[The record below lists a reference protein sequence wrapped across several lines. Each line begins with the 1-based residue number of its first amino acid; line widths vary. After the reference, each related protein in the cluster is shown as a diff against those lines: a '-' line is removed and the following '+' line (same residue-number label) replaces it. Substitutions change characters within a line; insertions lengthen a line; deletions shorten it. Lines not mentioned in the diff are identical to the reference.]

1 MSKIANMLNMVK
13 ILENMEIH
21 SIKEL
26 SKKLEVSERMIR
38 VYKEELE
45 QAGIYINSIRGIYGG
60 YRLDEALSSINIG
73 LTDKEIELLDNLNLY
88 LIDKKDFK
96 YKNEY
101 YKILRKIEDAYK
113 NNLKFIN
120 KEKLNKIKNEDN
132 SIQNIYKDMRNS
144 INQKNKGWI

>member
-73 LTDKEIELLDNLNLY
+73 LTDKEIELFN
-88 LIDKKDFK
+88 
-96 YKNEY
+96 
-101 YKILRKIEDAYK
+101 R
-113 NNLKFIN
+113 
-120 KEKLNKIKNEDN
+120 
-132 SIQNIYKDMRNS
+132 
-144 INQKNKGWI
+144 